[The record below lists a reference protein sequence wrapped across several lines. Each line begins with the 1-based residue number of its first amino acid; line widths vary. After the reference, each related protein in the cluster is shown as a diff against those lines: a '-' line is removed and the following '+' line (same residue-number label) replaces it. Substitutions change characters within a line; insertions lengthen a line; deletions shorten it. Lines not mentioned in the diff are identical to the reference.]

1 MTDIWGQRKK
11 ALEEDDFHRNDREL
25 LEQIRQRLAA
35 KEGERQQ
42 EAASPYCPKC
52 GEGLEEILFPRKS
65 TEAEPGVA
73 TS

>member
-1 MTDIWGQRKK
+1 MTDIWDERKRG
-11 ALEEDDFHRNDREL
+11 LEEDSFHRKDREL
-25 LEQIRQRLAA
+25 LQMRLAA
-35 KEGERQQ
+35 KEGERHQ

-52 GEGLEEILFPRKS
+52 GEELEEILFPRKS